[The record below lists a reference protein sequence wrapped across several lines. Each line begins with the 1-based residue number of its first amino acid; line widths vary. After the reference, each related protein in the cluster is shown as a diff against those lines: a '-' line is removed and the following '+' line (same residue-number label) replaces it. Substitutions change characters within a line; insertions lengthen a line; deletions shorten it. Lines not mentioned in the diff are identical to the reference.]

1 MVIFLRTPNC
11 EAKPAVAGGADA
23 LPSEVMEASGS
34 NVSSSSSSIFVS
46 TAPSVGMKGGER
58 GKGRGGEGVRKELSR
73 LSLDCVPSSLENSS
87 QRPYSSDI
95 ARAFHAT
102 AQTFRERATPSTHLG
117 DSSQRPYMSASAQTQ
132 RATRSIYGQDTC
144 DSEHANK
151 CICHLCARAC
161 KQMHLSYAL
170 FSNSS
175 FSSYSSSFS
184 PSSSL
189 CPCFDVAISIHLF
202 GMVCMRR
209 LCLNSC
215 VHRNH

>member
-1 MVIFLRTPNC
+1 
-11 EAKPAVAGGADA
+11 
-23 LPSEVMEASGS
+23 VMAASGS
-34 NVSSSSSSIFVS
+34 NVSSSSSSIFVP

-58 GKGRGGEGVRKELSR
+58 GKGRGEGVRKELSR
-73 LSLDCVPSSLENSS
+73 LSLDCVASSLGNSNQS
-87 QRPYSSDI
+87 PYSSDLS
-95 ARAFHAT
+95 RAFHAA
-102 AQTFRERATPSTHLG
+102 AQTSRERATPSIHLG
-117 DSSQRPYMSASAQTQ
+117 NSSQSSYMSASAQTQ
-132 RATRSIYGQDTC
+132 RATRSIHGQDTC

-184 PSSSL
+184 PSSSSL